1 MSKIPVSKG
10 YLTSIIM
17 ALINSVPALATFFI
31 VRSITNDLMISIIVS
46 SIVFII
52 AIGFSVKI
60 ARKMLRRT

>member
-10 YLTSIIM
+10 YMTSIVM
-17 ALINSVPALATFFI
+17 ALINSIPALAIFFI
-31 VRSITNDLMISIIVS
+31 VRSITNDLMMSILIS

-60 ARKMLRRT
+60 ARKMLRR

>member
-17 ALINSVPALATFFI
+17 ALINSIPALATFFI
-31 VRSITNDLMISIIVS
+31 VRSITNDLIMSIVIS

-60 ARKMLRRT
+60 ARNMLRKS